1 MAAGPRLE
9 LLHELVKY
17 FTDPLRLGSNFRL
30 SGSGLIDG
38 GTSIPSSPQSWFLQL
53 SSSSPPSSS
62 STSFA
67 SFTHLLENALRVW
80 KGTKD
85 YDRLCNR
92 LAINL
97 HSKLKLADLSS
108 EYSLHHMSS
117 ILLVLVAC
125 GQGELAGPMIH
136 QLVNAAQKP
145 GGVQLHLAK
154 QRIGL
159 TLALVLVDQGKSA
172 AEVASLVSG
181 MVGEAVAEFEAVQY
195 RESEK
200 IGARRRM
207 VDLVAG
213 WRVGVEEVMGR
224 TWQNFKTGEEM
235 LLGDWIST
243 FLEVACEQE
252 IANMCKTIGR
262 FLLR

>member
-1 MAAGPRLE
+1 M
-9 LLHELVKY
+9 LVRY
-17 FTDPLRLGSNFRL
+17 FTNPLRLGSNFRL
-30 SGSGLIDG
+30 SGSGLIEG
-38 GTSIPSSPQSWFLQL
+38 GSSIPSSPQSWFSQL

-67 SFTHLLENALRVW
+67 SFLHLLENALRVW
-80 KGTKD
+80 RGTKD
-85 YDRLCNR
+85 YDRLSNR
-92 LAINL
+92 LSITL
-97 HSKLKLADLSS
+97 SKLADLDLTS

-117 ILLVLVAC
+117 ILLVLVLN
-125 GQGELAGPMIH
+125 GLKWAGPHIQ
-136 QLVNAAQKP
+136 QLVTAAQKP

-154 QRIGL
+154 QRIGV
-159 TLALVLVDQGKSA
+159 TLALVLVNQGESA

-181 MVGEAVAEFEAVQY
+181 IVGEAVAEFKAVQY

-213 WRVGVEEVMGR
+213 WRVGLVEVIGSTEASRVGS
-224 TWQNFKTGEEM
+224 TEEM

-243 FLEVACEQE
+243 FLDVACEQE
-252 IANMCKTIGR
+252 IGNMCKTISSFISR
-262 FLLR
+262 

>member
-1 MAAGPRLE
+1 M
-9 LLHELVKY
+9 
-17 FTDPLRLGSNFRL
+17 
-30 SGSGLIDG
+30 
-38 GTSIPSSPQSWFLQL
+38 
-53 SSSSPPSSS
+53 
-62 STSFA
+62 
-67 SFTHLLENALRVW
+67 
-80 KGTKD
+80 
-85 YDRLCNR
+85 
-92 LAINL
+92 
-97 HSKLKLADLSS
+97 
-108 EYSLHHMSS
+108 
-117 ILLVLVAC
+117 
-125 GQGELAGPMIH
+125 
-136 QLVNAAQKP
+136 
-145 GGVQLHLAK
+145 HLAK

-181 MVGEAVAEFEAVQY
+181 MVGEAVAEFKAVQY

-207 VDLVAG
+207 VDLVEG
-213 WRVGVEEVMGR
+213 WRVGVEEVMGSDK
-224 TWQNFKTGEEM
+224 QYFKTGEEM

>member
-1 MAAGPRLE
+1 M
-9 LLHELVKY
+9 LLKY
-17 FTDPLRLGSNFRL
+17 FTNPLRLGSNFRL
-30 SGSGLIDG
+30 SGSGLIEG
-38 GTSIPSSPQSWFLQL
+38 GTSIPSSPQSWFRQL

-67 SFTHLLENALRVW
+67 SFLHLLKNALRVW

-85 YDRLCNR
+85 FERLSNR
-92 LAINL
+92 LSISL
-97 HSKLKLADLSS
+97 KTKLADLDLSS

-117 ILLVLVAC
+117 ILLVLVLN
-125 GQGELAGPMIH
+125 GLKWAGPHIQ
-136 QLVNAAQKP
+136 QLVTAAQKP

-159 TLALVLVDQGKSA
+159 TLALVLVNQGESA

-181 MVGEAVAEFEAVQY
+181 IVGEAVAEFKAVQY

-213 WRVGVEEVMGR
+213 WRDGLVEVIGSTEASRVGS
-224 TWQNFKTGEEM
+224 TEEM

-243 FLEVACEQE
+243 FLDVACEQE
-252 IANMCKTIGR
+252 IGNMCKTISSFISR
-262 FLLR
+262 